1 MREDKDRRRHT
12 HGTEKLGSSKTGIAL
27 QIFENSENRLHE
39 SGKAM
44 APHVVFVKAR
54 HEFLV
59 KSVKFGIAVVK
70 RDFLVSAS
78 HAEFKAYI

>member
-1 MREDKDRRRHT
+1 
-12 HGTEKLGSSKTGIAL
+12 
-27 QIFENSENRLHE
+27 
-39 SGKAM
+39 M
-44 APHVVFVKAR
+44 APHEVFVKAR
-54 HEFLV
+54 PEFLA